1 MKGYLQGAQ
10 TALSRMKLATSK
22 DENGHGLLHKAVY
35 YGHRDI
41 VDWLI
46 EKYPEALEVHD
57 WVSKA
62 GFTQKICNFFSPEK
76 VAYLKK
82 KSFFSLPWPNFPM

>member
-1 MKGYLQGAQ
+1 
-10 TALSRMKLATSK
+10 MKLATSK

-57 WVSKA
+57 WVSNTKL
-62 GFTQKICNFFSPEK
+62 EK
-76 VAYLKK
+76 VLCFQFLGQDLLVDKFLV
-82 KSFFSLPWPNFPM
+82 SFFSLCQTGNVDSQSGMI